1 MRTPLAWAD
10 RSIFAATKAE
20 ATTHHFRSHWRIPSS
35 GSLASSG
42 SGSHRLVGCGQETPK
57 KLTNRPLAC
66 ILRVAVVE
74 YRIAFDDLPADRKD
88 IAAPL
93 AHRDR
98 YMGLAQRELSEL
110 AG

>member
-1 MRTPLAWAD
+1 
-10 RSIFAATKAE
+10 
-20 ATTHHFRSHWRIPSS
+20 
-35 GSLASSG
+35 
-42 SGSHRLVGCGQETPK
+42 
-57 KLTNRPLAC
+57 LAC

-98 YMGLAQRELSEL
+98 YMGFAQRELSEV